1 MAATTAAAVIAAMET
16 ACLRRVGLGKKEK
29 NSIRHLLRMDVDVLS
44 YAGAVAV

>member
-16 ACLRRVGLGKKEK
+16 ARLRRVGLRKKEIK
-29 NSIRHLLRMDVDVLS
+29 RIRHLLRMDVDALS